1 MQRDLPESTSTI
13 NEFLLLTW
21 HTLPLPANPE
31 SGPDETL
38 QVTESVLGGEEER
51 WCLFPI
57 IQNDSV
63 KGLADEE
70 NRDMKDGTILTG
82 R

>member
-1 MQRDLPESTSTI
+1 
-13 NEFLLLTW
+13 
-21 HTLPLPANPE
+21 
-31 SGPDETL
+31 
-38 QVTESVLGGEEER
+38 VTELVFGGEEER
-51 WCLFPI
+51 MCLCPI

-70 NRDMKDGTILTG
+70 NRDMKDGTILIG